1 VEEYLNRDKIT
12 SKDSYNDTSAS
23 QLQLNSKNISTMAK
37 ANPREQTPNYL
48 QGRSSLINTYSTHG
62 GLTGLAQNH
71 LKSTIVE
78 IQDNI
83 SNNGGTFANQLEKCD
98 AERESSLTPNAN
110 KPSYHVPNYPS
121 NVS

>member
-1 VEEYLNRDKIT
+1 VEEYLNRDK
-12 SKDSYNDTSAS
+12 YHDTSAS
-23 QLQLNSKNISTMAK
+23 QLQLNSKNMSTMAK